1 LFLPTKGI
9 SAERALLTIGAEI
22 LSTLETP
29 AGVSAAWERYRAT
42 HADGDRELITFD
54 WFALALSA
62 LFSLGLIDWTAG
74 GRLERRDV
82 SA

>member
-1 LFLPTKGI
+1 MFLPTKGV
-9 SAERALLTIGAEI
+9 SAERALLTIGGEI

-29 AGVSAAWERYRAT
+29 ASVSAAWERYRKA

-54 WFALALSA
+54 WFALALAA
-62 LFSLGLIDWTAG
+62 LFSLGLVEWTAG